1 MGGKSVKVAICG
13 GGTGGHLH
21 PLLALAEELASHDG
35 VEITLFLSRKSPSSA
50 LLEKHRVIPLEVS
63 GFSRGPDLRNLGAL
77 ASLARAF
84 VVCRREMKND
94 PPRVTVGFGGYASV
108 PGGAAALSLGIPL
121 VIHEQ
126 NVIPGM
132 ANRLLAA
139 RARKVAVSFAR
150 TLDVRPR
157 WRKKAVVTGNPLLEH
172 EVAGDRDDAID
183 YFELDKE
190 RKTLAVVGGSQ
201 GAASLNR
208 AVLEALPGWRNHSDL
223 QIIHSVGRDK
233 YQEFTAQVA
242 KVDTGSLLYRPL
254 EFIERMDLLYG
265 VADLAVCRAGASTVA
280 ELAAAGCAAVLVPY
294 PYATAAH
301 QDANAEVLADEG
313 AAVVIWDRELDGSRL
328 AEEVVS
334 LFADEGRLERMRG
347 AARRAGMA
355 DAAARLA
362 ELVLSQTQEGS

>member
-1 MGGKSVKVAICG
+1 VAICG

-63 GFSRGPDLRNLGAL
+63 GFSRGPDLRNVGAL
-77 ASLARAF
+77 ASQVKAF
-84 VVCRREMKND
+84 FRCRREMKND
-94 PPRVTVGFGGYASV
+94 PPRVAVGFGGYASV

-139 RARKVAVSFAR
+139 RASKIAVSFAG
-150 TLDVRPR
+150 TLKKRPR
-157 WRKKAVVTGNPLLEH
+157 WSQKAVVTGNPMLER
-172 EVAGDRDDAID
+172 EVAGDRDDAVD
-183 YFELDKE
+183 YFDLEKE

-208 AVLEALPGWRNHSDL
+208 ALLEALPEWRNRSDL

-233 YQEFTAQVA
+233 YQEFMAQAA
-242 KVDTGSLLYRPL
+242 KVDTGSMLYRPL

-280 ELAAAGCAAVLVPY
+280 ELAVAGCAAILVPY

-301 QDANAEVLADEG
+301 QDANAEVLAEEG
-313 AAVVIWDRELDGSRL
+313 AAVVIGDSELNGSRL
-328 AEEVVS
+328 AGEVDRLLAEKS
-334 LFADEGRLERMRG
+334 RLERMRD
-347 AARRAGMA
+347 AARRVGRE
-355 DAAARLA
+355 DAAADLA
-362 ELVLSQTQEGS
+362 ELVLSQAKEGY